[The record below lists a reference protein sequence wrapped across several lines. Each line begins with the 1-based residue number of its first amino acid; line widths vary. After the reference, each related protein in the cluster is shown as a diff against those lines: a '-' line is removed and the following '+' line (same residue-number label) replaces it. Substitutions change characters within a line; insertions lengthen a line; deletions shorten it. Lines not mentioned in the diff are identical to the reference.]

1 MVEWA
6 KEKAKKAQKELME
19 IEDQIKLMLDN
30 NNTGIFT
37 KEDINKLK
45 PLEGIKRKILE
56 QEDAKWR
63 LKSRTICFAKGEMRI
78 QNFFRIMQ
86 NIGRISIQ
94 YWR

>member
-1 MVEWA
+1 
-6 KEKAKKAQKELME
+6 ME

-45 PLEGIKRKILE
+45 PLEGINRKILE